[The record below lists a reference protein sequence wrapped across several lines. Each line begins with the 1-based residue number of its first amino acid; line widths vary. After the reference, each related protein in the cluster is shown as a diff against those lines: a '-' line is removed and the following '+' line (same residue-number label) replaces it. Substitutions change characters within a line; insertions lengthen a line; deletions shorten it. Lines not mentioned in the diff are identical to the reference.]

1 VTITSDPIDVSRV
14 PVYPVVRL
22 ELRVGDA
29 GATALLNGEE
39 VGSGDPA
46 AVRKALLSAAA
57 AVAAHRP
64 AGAIRARLVGMGDA
78 ESGVV
83 SADGQLLPFTPPAPR
98 RSLRKTLLV
107 TGVALLVV
115 AALLGLVQ
123 TARWAKHLTTPQPT
137 PEAVYTPPP
146 VQLPVLGPEG
156 WSSVARWSVALPPS
170 SSSSSVVAVAG
181 LVYVVAEDGSSVVAV
196 DASTGVRRWV
206 LTVQDP
212 IAGGPVM
219 IPRSPAPVIAVWTSK
234 ALLTIDA
241 ASGTSIGDWPLGVD
255 LTQVTALGAG
265 VVATGQGQHA
275 QVLAQEGLL
284 DRVVPASAV
293 PVGVTSDGSL
303 VAAGA
308 GRAWIVQSASV
319 AGDGV
324 ALDAPPGMHWVGAV
338 GVARGQLV
346 GAFSDTTTSSV
357 VLRAFT
363 LVSWAPTWTT
373 APVPGGHYVGPGTGS
388 PLMTSPDGTW
398 GTYGSTLLDLETGN
412 STPLP
417 ADWTSTALGQ
427 HVGFG
432 VTGGAV
438 LSVTPDGARAAAA
451 SVSGPGGPAVGP
463 AAATDEGWALIVAQD
478 GAHRAVY
485 AVPPAAGSAS

>member
-1 VTITSDPIDVSRV
+1 MTIAADPIDVSRV

-22 ELRVGDA
+22 ELRVDDT

-46 AVRKALLSAAA
+46 AAQQALLSAAA
-57 AVAAHRP
+57 AIAAHRP
-64 AGAIRARLVGMGDA
+64 SRAIRARLVGLGDA

-83 SADGQLLPFTPPAPR
+83 GADGQLLPFTPPAPR
-98 RSLRKTLLV
+98 RSVRKVLLV
-107 TGVALLVV
+107 WGVALLAVT
-115 AALLGLVQ
+115 ALFGLVQ
-123 TARWAKHLTTPQPT
+123 TARWAKQLSTPQPT

-156 WSSVARWSVALPPS
+156 WSSVARWSIALPPS
-170 SSSSSVVAVAG
+170 SSSSAVIAAAG

-196 DASTGVRRWV
+196 DASTGIRRWV
-206 LTVQDP
+206 LAVQDP
-212 IAGGPVM
+212 ITGGPVM

-234 ALLTIDA
+234 ALVTIDA
-241 ASGTSIGDWPLGVD
+241 TTGTSVGNWPLGVD
-255 LTQVTALGAG
+255 LSQVTSLGAG

-293 PVGVTSDGSL
+293 PVGVTTDGSL

-308 GRAWIVQSASV
+308 GRAWLVQSASV

-324 ALDAPPGMHWVGAV
+324 TLDGPAGMHWVGAV

-346 GAFSDTTTSSV
+346 AAFSDTTTSSV
-357 VLRAFT
+357 VLRAFA
-363 LVSWAPTWTT
+363 LASWAPTWTT
-373 APVPGGHYVGPGTGS
+373 TPLPGGRYVGPGTGS

-398 GTYGSTLLDLETGN
+398 GTYGSTLLDLGTGK
-412 STPLP
+412 STALP

-427 HVGFG
+427 RVGFG

-438 LSVTPDGARAAAA
+438 LAVTPDGARATPA
-451 SVSGPGGPAVGP
+451 SVPGPGAPAVGP
-463 AAATDEGWALIVAQD
+463 AAATDQGWALIVARD

-485 AVPPAAGSAS
+485 AVPPVPGSVS